1 MFGSLTIV
9 VLETKMP
16 IPFHAGHKLA
26 WLEQVAA
33 DRNASD
39 FQVRVAIS
47 VTRRTDRSGVA
58 IAGQESIAGF
68 INASSRGVRNAL
80 RGLAELEH
88 IDRQDEGVG
97 GRGVVGKYSL
107 LSKQACTAEGKIDQT
122 RSGITRNEQT
132 GPDKTRNSESENA
145 EQQLTKA
152 GNCVP
157 TESCSSI
164 DSLKESSDDHQA
176 AVSFE
181 WEQVLQSAMS
191 RYGADV
197 FVSWFSKLS
206 AEHVENEVGI
216 VAAQTK
222 FIADHVR
229 SQYGDEILAWWKLQ
243 RSSLLSIRF
252 TVSEA
257 SR

>member
-1 MFGSLTIV
+1 
-9 VLETKMP
+9 MP

-33 DRNASD
+33 DRNVSD

-58 IAGQESIAGF
+58 IAGQQSIASF
-68 INASSRGVRNAL
+68 IGASSRGVRNAL

-88 IDRQDEGVG
+88 LGRQDECTG

-107 LSKQACTAEGKIDQT
+107 LSKQAFTADGKIDQS
-122 RSGITRNEQT
+122 RNEITRNEQT
-132 GPDKTRNSESENA
+132 GPDKTRNSESENV
-145 EQQLTKA
+145 EQRHTKA

-164 DSLKESSDDHQA
+164 NSLEESSNGHQA
-176 AVSFE
+176 AVSLE
-181 WEQVLQSAMS
+181 WEQVLQRAMS

-206 AEHVENEVGI
+206 AEHIENDVGI
-216 VAAQTK
+216 VAAPTK
-222 FIADHVR
+222 
-229 SQYGDEILAWWKLQ
+229 
-243 RSSLLSIRF
+243 
-252 TVSEA
+252 
-257 SR
+257 